1 MNVSLMALKE
11 QFKGEYNLGMLII
24 DSPTLTLKEHPVD
37 DEASDGMKK
46 ALFKYMA
53 KHQREDE
60 QIIIIENDIPDIDY
74 VKYGVHCILFTG
86 NKEEG
91 RYGLLDNVF

>member
-1 MNVSLMALKE
+1 
-11 QFKGEYNLGMLII
+11 
-24 DSPTLTLKEHPVD
+24 
-37 DEASDGMKK
+37 
-46 ALFKYMA
+46 MA

-74 VKYGVHCILFTG
+74 EKYGVRCIHFTG
-86 NKEEG
+86 KKDEG

>member
-1 MNVSLMALKE
+1 
-11 QFKGEYNLGMLII
+11 
-24 DSPTLTLKEHPVD
+24 
-37 DEASDGMKK
+37 MKK